1 MKAESTVR
9 FIGLFVF
16 VFIFFI
22 TPLHA
27 EEGTVKAM
35 SAWQSQGKLFK
46 VGENKGYFMGA
57 FGGIMFIHD
66 KKVFPFYFAQTAFYL
81 YAGSS
86 KILFGNGYCQLFS
99 QIF

>member
-46 VGENKGYFMGA
+46 VGEIVLAKLDHN
-57 FGGIMFIHD
+57 
-66 KKVFPFYFAQTAFYL
+66 
-81 YAGSS
+81 YAHNPSP
-86 KILFGNGYCQLFS
+86 I
-99 QIF
+99 IFRNA